1 MFISLIGPK
10 IDKGDLETQ
19 GKLRL
24 SMLDWETF

>member
-10 IDKGDLETQ
+10 INGSDLETQ

-24 SMLDWETF
+24 SLLDWEKF